1 MNKIKTRDKNFIRK
15 GERGSVTL
23 FVLIAMMF
31 FLTVGVGVY
40 MANVNTQQAQQ
51 KGVKKVQL
59 EYSSTDNIDNI
70 YKDQVEKLGQKL
82 IIVVKDSEK
91 NIYQEGTWTNKLPLT
106 IIANWPDG
114 TKKSEKKVSLTS
126 PSKVTTTYNFDT
138 ENTALILD
146 NKDNNIENGK
156 WTAQVEVGGK
166 KQSVEIWIDTIAPTC
181 TITAE
186 PDKNPTNADSITFT
200 LKNEDNYQ

>member
-82 IIVVKDSEK
+82 IIVVKDSENK
-91 NIYQEGTWTNKLPLT
+91 IYQEGTWTNKLPLT
-106 IIANWPDG
+106 IIAN
-114 TKKSEKKVSLTS
+114 
-126 PSKVTTTYNFDT
+126 
-138 ENTALILD
+138 
-146 NKDNNIENGK
+146 
-156 WTAQVEVGGK
+156 
-166 KQSVEIWIDTIAPTC
+166 
-181 TITAE
+181 
-186 PDKNPTNADSITFT
+186 
-200 LKNEDNYQ
+200 